1 MNLYLCLIWLTASL
15 LLIEHSHTVSELSKE
30 ILMKLLTTISS
41 SYIKLYK
48 ILIIYIIVMDMSN
61 NFHLKSLSIHIS

>member
-30 ILMKLLTTISS
+30 ILMKLLTTISC

-48 ILIIYIIVMDMSN
+48 MFTV
-61 NFHLKSLSIHIS
+61 